1 MDIYNSHNPTLQDLE
16 EYKKQNVDS
25 PQLQKV
31 IDFKIAA
38 LKAEETALTKT
49 MNAEQLFEAHNP
61 LWARQYSLS
70 ELSFILAMSDS
81 IDNKAFA
88 EMLGQTTDYKAL
100 TQNSLKSIWEPRKE
114 TNSEYIYRLKRKIKN
129 R

>member
-1 MDIYNSHNPTLQDLE
+1 MDVYSNPNPTLQDLE

-81 IDNKAFA
+81 IDNRAFA

-100 TQNSLKSIWEPRKE
+100 AQKLINIHMGT
-114 TNSEYIYRLKRKIKN
+114 
-129 R
+129 